1 GSNIADF
8 TNRRQLI
15 FIEKY
20 LPMKTCGCKCC
31 PENSIFKRIF
41 GSLLNKENEI
51 MIGILTDSSA
61 DLPNDVIERFGIE
74 VIPLYINMGSEHFLD
89 GVDLTKEEFYQR
101 LPNFDPSPSTAAP
114 GTELFIRGYE
124 SLVARG
130 AKEILSI
137 HISEALSMT
146 VNSAR
151 LAAKEFAKV
160 PVTVLD
166 SGQLSLGL
174 GFLTARAAEMAQ
186 AGQKME
192 LILENLRALM
202 PRTFVFAALDTLEYL
217 RRSGRMHIAVA
228 RFGELLR
235 FKPLLTMNQ
244 GHPQAYR
251 VRTRQKAIERLFR
264 WMDEHAPFEKLAVV
278 HAGVQE
284 RAEVLRNQ
292 AGKYLPDGEIIIQ
305 QITPVLGANLGIGA
319 LGFAGIA
326 KKK

>member
-1 GSNIADF
+1 
-8 TNRRQLI
+8 
-15 FIEKY
+15 
-20 LPMKTCGCKCC
+20 
-31 PENSIFKRIF
+31 
-41 GSLLNKENEI
+41 
-51 MIGILTDSSA
+51 MIGILTDSTA
-61 DLPNDVIERFGIE
+61 DLPKDVIERYGIE
-74 VIPLYINMGSEHFLD
+74 VAPLHINMGSEHFTD
-89 GVDLTKEEFYQR
+89 GVNLTKEEFYLR
-101 LPNFDPSPSTAAP
+101 LPAYDPSPVTAAP
-114 GTELFIRGYE
+114 GAEIFIRGYE

-137 HISEALSMT
+137 HISEVLSMT

-151 LAAKEFAKV
+151 MAAKEFAKA

-174 GFLTARAAEMAQ
+174 GFLTVSAAEMAQ
-186 AGQKME
+186 DGHKME
-192 LILENLRALM
+192 MILANLQTLM

-235 FKPLLTMNQ
+235 LKPLLAMNQ
-244 GHPQAYR
+244 GNPQAYR
-251 VRTRQKAIERLFR
+251 VRTRQKAIKRLFS
-264 WMDEHAPFEKLAVV
+264 WMDEHGPFKMLAVV

-284 RAEVLRNQ
+284 RAEALRDQ
-292 AGKYLPDGEIIIQ
+292 ASKYLPDGEIIIQ

-326 KKK
+326 KEKQS

>member
-1 GSNIADF
+1 
-8 TNRRQLI
+8 
-15 FIEKY
+15 
-20 LPMKTCGCKCC
+20 
-31 PENSIFKRIF
+31 
-41 GSLLNKENEI
+41 

-61 DLPNDVIERFGIE
+61 DLPKDVIERFGIE
-74 VIPLYINMGSEHFLD
+74 VIPLYINMGTEQFLD
-89 GVDLTKEEFYQR
+89 GVNITKEEFYQR

-114 GTELFIRGYE
+114 GAELFKRGYE
-124 SLVARG
+124 KLVKQG

-137 HISEALSMT
+137 HISESLSLT

-151 LAAKEFAKV
+151 LAAKEFSEV

-186 AGQKME
+186 AGQKLE
-192 LILENLRALM
+192 TILKNLRGLM

-235 FKPLLTMNQ
+235 FKPLLTMNE

-264 WMDEHAPFEKLAVV
+264 WMDEHGPFEQLAVV

-284 RAEVLRNQ
+284 RAEALRDQ
-292 AGKYLPDGEIIIQ
+292 AAKYLPDGKIIIQ

-326 KKK
+326 KDRQQ